1 VEEGYVVVDDDS
13 KVVNNLVN
21 MLDDKIVG
29 LLYLGHFISM
39 VYVEF
44 IFSHKMCAIEE
55 GNL

>member
-29 LLYLGHFISM
+29 LLYLGHFI
-39 VYVEF
+39 
-44 IFSHKMCAIEE
+44 
-55 GNL
+55 